1 MTQVKHPLIAEEE
14 EEHPLI
20 AEEEEEEEEETLP
33 NREAERRQRSKRGH
47 LKIKRGEGEEEM
59 RASGGRGSRE
69 DVGARRLGI
78 VASVRASATR

>member
-1 MTQVKHPLIAEEE
+1 MRGFGVDPSKASPSGGEGGGGGR
-14 EEHPLI
+14 
-20 AEEEEEEEEETLP
+20 EEEETLP

-47 LKIKRGEGEEEM
+47 LKTKRGEGEEEM

>member
-1 MTQVKHPLIAEEE
+1 MRGFGVDPSKASPSGGGGGGGGR
-14 EEHPLI
+14 
-20 AEEEEEEEEETLP
+20 EEEEETLP

-47 LKIKRGEGEEEM
+47 LKTKRGEGEEEM

>member
-1 MTQVKHPLIAEEE
+1 MRGFGVDPSKASPCGGGGGGGGR
-14 EEHPLI
+14 
-20 AEEEEEEEEETLP
+20 EEEETLP

-78 VASVRASATR
+78 VVSVRASATR